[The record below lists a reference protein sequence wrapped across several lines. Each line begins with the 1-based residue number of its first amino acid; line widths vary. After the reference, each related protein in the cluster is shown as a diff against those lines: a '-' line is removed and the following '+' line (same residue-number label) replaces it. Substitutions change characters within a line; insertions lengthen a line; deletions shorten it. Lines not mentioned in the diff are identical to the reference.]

1 MIRFSLLSMKLH
13 DSFILLTLLLI
24 TSAASAQTPLS
35 DGKTF
40 TGWEGDTTTQWRIED
55 GAFTSGSLEKKQA
68 RNDYLT
74 TTKEFGDFE
83 LTLKWKLEGT
93 EGFVNGGVHFRS
105 KRVPKGTEV
114 SGFQADLGAGYDG
127 ALYDHI
133 RRSKVIQRPTKEVLE
148 KARKPVGEW
157 NDYRIRAEG
166 PRIQIWLNG
175 VQTVD
180 YTETDP
186 TVETTG
192 IIAVQIH
199 GNSTA
204 IVRYKDIAI
213 TELHSG
219 DAIEPAAKVMLF
231 DGKSLDGW
239 IPFSPGKRQGKDANS
254 TDAKVW
260 SVRDGVI
267 HCEGKPSGYLRTS
280 KDYANYQLHLEWR
293 WDGKPTNS
301 GVLLHKTGPDLLWP
315 TSIEAQVMH
324 ENAGDF
330 YLINLSSLTVNGKQ
344 LGPVVKPYLRAKKQ
358 ELSNEKPPG
367 EWNSYDIV
375 CNGDSIQLTIN
386 GVLQNKGT
394 GAKPSSGAICLQSEG
409 SPIQFRNIYL
419 KPLEK

>member
-1 MIRFSLLSMKLH
+1 MKTL
-13 DSFILLTLLLI
+13 FLTLLLA
-24 TSAASAQTPLS
+24 SVASAQTPLT

-40 TGWEGDTTTQWRIED
+40 DGWEGDTTKQWRIED
-55 GAFTSGSLEKKQA
+55 GAFTSGALDKKQA
-68 RNDYLT
+68 RNDYLAT
-74 TTKEFGDFE
+74 KKEFGDFE
-83 LTLKWKLEGT
+83 LTLKWKLQGT

-127 ALYDHI
+127 ALYDHL
-133 RRSKVIQRPTKEVLE
+133 RRSKVIQRPSKEVLE
-148 KARKPVGEW
+148 KARKPTGEW

-166 PRIQIWLNG
+166 SRIQIWLNG

-186 TVETTG
+186 SVETTG
-192 IIAVQIH
+192 IIAIQIH
-199 GNSTA
+199 GNSNA
-204 IVRYKDIAI
+204 IVSYKDIAI
-213 TELHSG
+213 TELTAG
-219 DAIEPAAKVMLF
+219 NVIRPTTKVDLF

-239 IPFSPGKRQGKDANS
+239 TPFSPAKKQGKDIPP

-260 SVRDGVI
+260 SVQDGVI
-267 HCEGKPSGYLRTS
+267 HCEGKPSGYLRTN
-280 KDYANYQLHLEWR
+280 KDYADYQLHLEWR
-293 WDGKPTNS
+293 WVGKPTNS
-301 GVLLHKTGPDLLWP
+301 GVLLHKTGPDVLWP
-315 TSIEAQVMH
+315 TSVEAQVMH

-330 YLINLSSLTVNGKQ
+330 YLINLSSLFVNGKQ
-344 LGPVVKPYLRAKKQ
+344 LGPVVKPYLRAKKL
-358 ELSNEKPPG
+358 EPSSENPPG
-367 EWNSYDIV
+367 EWNRYDIV
-375 CNGDSIQLTIN
+375 CEGDSIRLTVN

>member
-1 MIRFSLLSMKLH
+1 MNMRF
-13 DSFILLTLLLI
+13 LTALLL
-24 TSAASAQTPLS
+24 ASVATAQTPLT

-40 TGWEGDTTTQWRIED
+40 DGWEGDTTQQWRIED
-55 GAFTSGSLEKKQA
+55 GAFTSGALDKKQA
-68 RNDYLT
+68 RNDYLA
-74 TTKEFGDFE
+74 TKKVFGDFE
-83 LTLKWKLEGT
+83 LTLKWKLQGT

-127 ALYDHI
+127 ALYDHL
-133 RRSKVIQRPTKEVLE
+133 RRSKVIQRPSKEVLE

-166 PRIQIWLNG
+166 SRIQIWLNG

-186 TVETTG
+186 SVETTG

-199 GNSTA
+199 GNSNA
-204 IVRYKDIAI
+204 IVSYKDIAI
-213 TELHSG
+213 TELTAG
-219 DAIEPAAKVMLF
+219 NVIRPTTKVDLF

-239 IPFSPGKRQGKDANS
+239 TPFSPAKKQGKDIPP

-260 SVRDGVI
+260 SVQDGVI
-267 HCEGKPSGYLRTS
+267 HCEGKPSGYLRTN
-280 KDYANYQLHLEWR
+280 KDYADYQLHLEWR
-293 WDGKPTNS
+293 WVGKPTNS
-301 GVLLHKTGPDLLWP
+301 GVLLHKTGPDVLWP
-315 TSIEAQVMH
+315 TSVEAQVMH

-330 YLINLSSLTVNGKQ
+330 YLINLSSLIVNGKQ
-344 LGPVVKPYLRAKKQ
+344 LGPVVKPYLRAKKLAPSS
-358 ELSNEKPPG
+358 ENPPG
-367 EWNSYDIV
+367 EWNRYDIV
-375 CNGDSIQLTIN
+375 CEGDSIRLTVN

>member
-1 MIRFSLLSMKLH
+1 MNMRFLTSLLLASV
-13 DSFILLTLLLI
+13 
-24 TSAASAQTPLS
+24 ASAQTPLT

-40 TGWEGDTTTQWRIED
+40 DGWEGDTTQQWRIED
-55 GAFTSGSLEKKQA
+55 GAFTSGALDKKQA
-68 RNDYLT
+68 RNDYLAT
-74 TTKEFGDFE
+74 KKEFGDFE
-83 LTLKWKLEGT
+83 LTLKWKLQGT

-127 ALYDHI
+127 ALYDHL
-133 RRSKVIQRPTKEVLE
+133 RRSKVIQRPSKEVLE

-166 PRIQIWLNG
+166 SRIQIWLNG

-186 TVETTG
+186 SVETTG
-192 IIAVQIH
+192 IIAIQIH
-199 GNSTA
+199 GNSNA
-204 IVRYKDIAI
+204 IVSYKDIAI
-213 TELHSG
+213 TDLTAG
-219 DAIEPAAKVMLF
+219 NVIRPTTKVDLF

-239 IPFSPGKRQGKDANS
+239 TPFSPAKKQGKDIPP

-260 SVRDGVI
+260 SVQDGVI
-267 HCEGKPSGYLRTS
+267 HCEGKPSGYLRTN
-280 KDYANYQLHLEWR
+280 KDYADYQLHLEWR
-293 WDGKPTNS
+293 WVGKPTNS
-301 GVLLHKTGPDLLWP
+301 GVLLHKTGPDVLWP
-315 TSIEAQVMH
+315 TSVEAQVMH

-330 YLINLSSLTVNGKQ
+330 YLINLSSLIVNGKQ
-344 LGPVVKPYLRAKKQ
+344 LGPVVKPYLRAKKL
-358 ELSNEKPPG
+358 EPSSENPPG
-367 EWNSYDIV
+367 EWNRYDIV
-375 CNGDSIQLTIN
+375 CEGDSIQLTVN

-419 KPLEK
+419 KPLAK

>member
-1 MIRFSLLSMKLH
+1 MKTL
-13 DSFILLTLLLI
+13 FLTLLLA
-24 TSAASAQTPLS
+24 SVASAQTPLT

-40 TGWEGDTTTQWRIED
+40 DGWEGDTTQQWRIED
-55 GAFTSGSLEKKQA
+55 GAFTSGALDKKQA
-68 RNDYLT
+68 RNDYLAT
-74 TTKEFGDFE
+74 KKEFGDFE
-83 LTLKWKLEGT
+83 LTLKWKLQGT

-127 ALYDHI
+127 ALYDHL
-133 RRSKVIQRPTKEVLE
+133 RRSKVIQRPSKEVLE
-148 KARKPVGEW
+148 KARKPTGEW

-166 PRIQIWLNG
+166 SRIQIWLNG

-186 TVETTG
+186 SVETTG
-192 IIAVQIH
+192 IIAIQIH
-199 GNSTA
+199 GNSNA
-204 IVRYKDIAI
+204 IVSYKDIAI
-213 TELHSG
+213 TELTAG
-219 DAIEPAAKVMLF
+219 NVIRPTTKVDLF

-239 IPFSPGKRQGKDANS
+239 TPFSPAKKQGKDIPP

-260 SVRDGVI
+260 SVQDGVI
-267 HCEGKPSGYLRTS
+267 HCEGKPSGYLRTN
-280 KDYANYQLHLEWR
+280 KDYADYQLHLEWR
-293 WDGKPTNS
+293 WVGKPTNS
-301 GVLLHKTGPDLLWP
+301 GVLLHKTGPDVLWP
-315 TSIEAQVMH
+315 TSVEAQVMH

-330 YLINLSSLTVNGKQ
+330 YLINLSSLFVNGKQ
-344 LGPVVKPYLRAKKQ
+344 LGPVVKPYLRAKKL
-358 ELSNEKPPG
+358 EPSSENPPG
-367 EWNSYDIV
+367 EWNRYDIV
-375 CNGDSIQLTIN
+375 CEGDSIRLTVN

>member
-1 MIRFSLLSMKLH
+1 MKLNGTIMKH
-13 DSFILLTLLLI
+13 LHTLLTFLLI

-55 GAFTSGSLEKKQA
+55 GAFTSGSLQTKQA
-68 RNDYLT
+68 HNAYLA

-133 RRSKVIQRPTKEVLE
+133 RRSKVIQKPSKEVLE

-186 TVETTG
+186 TVEATG

-199 GNSTA
+199 GNSSA
-204 IVRYKDIAI
+204 IVRYKDLVI
-213 TELHSG
+213 TEL
-219 DAIEPAAKVMLF
+219 PTAK
-231 DGKSLDGW
+231 
-239 IPFSPGKRQGKDANS
+239 
-254 TDAKVW
+254 AK
-260 SVRDGVI
+260 
-267 HCEGKPSGYLRTS
+267 
-280 KDYANYQLHLEWR
+280 
-293 WDGKPTNS
+293 
-301 GVLLHKTGPDLLWP
+301 
-315 TSIEAQVMH
+315 
-324 ENAGDF
+324 
-330 YLINLSSLTVNGKQ
+330 
-344 LGPVVKPYLRAKKQ
+344 
-358 ELSNEKPPG
+358 
-367 EWNSYDIV
+367 
-375 CNGDSIQLTIN
+375 
-386 GVLQNKGT
+386 
-394 GAKPSSGAICLQSEG
+394 
-409 SPIQFRNIYL
+409 
-419 KPLEK
+419 

>member
-1 MIRFSLLSMKLH
+1 MKTL
-13 DSFILLTLLLI
+13 FLTLLLA
-24 TSAASAQTPLS
+24 SAATAQTPLT

-40 TGWEGDTTTQWRIED
+40 DGWEGDTTQQWRIED
-55 GAFTSGSLEKKQA
+55 GAFTSGALDKKQA
-68 RNDYLT
+68 RNDYLAT
-74 TTKEFGDFE
+74 KKEFGDFE
-83 LTLKWKLEGT
+83 LTLKWRLQGT

-127 ALYDHI
+127 ALYDHL
-133 RRSKVIQRPTKEVLE
+133 RRSKVIQRPSKEVLE
-148 KARKPVGEW
+148 KARKPTGEW

-166 PRIQIWLNG
+166 SRIQIWLNG

-186 TVETTG
+186 SVETTG
-192 IIAVQIH
+192 IIAIQIH
-199 GNSTA
+199 GNSNA
-204 IVRYKDIAI
+204 IVSYKDIAI
-213 TELHSG
+213 TELTAG
-219 DAIEPAAKVMLF
+219 NVIRPTTKVDLF

-239 IPFSPGKRQGKDANS
+239 TPFSPAKKQGKDIPP

-260 SVRDGVI
+260 SVQDGVI
-267 HCEGKPSGYLRTS
+267 HCEGKPSGYLRTN
-280 KDYANYQLHLEWR
+280 KDYADYQLHLEWR
-293 WDGKPTNS
+293 WVGKPTNS
-301 GVLLHKTGPDLLWP
+301 GVLLHKTGPDVLWP
-315 TSIEAQVMH
+315 TSVEAQVMH

-330 YLINLSSLTVNGKQ
+330 YLINLSSLIVNGKQ
-344 LGPVVKPYLRAKKQ
+344 LGPVVKPYLRAKKL
-358 ELSNEKPPG
+358 EPSSENPPG
-367 EWNSYDIV
+367 EWNRYDIV
-375 CNGDSIQLTIN
+375 CEGDSIRLTVN